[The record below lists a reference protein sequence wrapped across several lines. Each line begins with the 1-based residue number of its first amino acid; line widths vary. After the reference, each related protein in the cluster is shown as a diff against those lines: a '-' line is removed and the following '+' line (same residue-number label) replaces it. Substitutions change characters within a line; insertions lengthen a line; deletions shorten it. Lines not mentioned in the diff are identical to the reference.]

1 MSKFFINRPIV
12 AMVIS
17 IVMVIIGTIT
27 ILTLPV
33 ALFPNIVPPEVQV
46 LATYVGA
53 DAGTIEQSVATPIE
67 QQMSGVDNMNYM
79 YSLNSTADG
88 GMRLIVD
95 YDVKTEPNTDLI
107 LTQMRATQAAS
118 QLPGDVTNYGI
129 TVQKTVTAPLM
140 LITLYSPNG
149 TYDAQFLSNFA
160 YINLSDQITRLYGI
174 GSVQIF
180 GAGQYAMRLWVK
192 PDQLAKLAITVPEI
206 VSAIQ
211 SQNAVNP
218 AGQVGS
224 EPAPKGQE
232 FTYSVRA
239 RGRLSS
245 PEEFG
250 EIVVRETPL
259 GGVVRVK
266 DVARVELGAQNYS
279 VLGRL
284 NGKPGA
290 IVAAYQLPGSNA
302 VQAADA
308 LKKLMAEAK
317 TRFPG
322 DIDYVVSLDTTKAVT
337 QGIKEIV
344 QTLLIA
350 IVLVIVVVYI
360 FLQGWRATLIP
371 LLAVPVSLV
380 GTFIFFPLFGFSIN
394 TLSLFGLVLAIGL
407 VVDDAIVVVE
417 AVERHIEDGLSPK
430 EAALKAMQEISGPVV
445 GIALVLS
452 AVFIPTAFIPG
463 ITGRLYQQF
472 AVTIAISV
480 ALSAFNALTL
490 SPALS
495 ALLLRPK
502 DTTRGGLLKKS
513 FGWFNSGFRSATNA
527 YVRVCGFLIRKA
539 AVALILLVI
548 FGAAAGF
555 FSAKVPSSFLPDEDQ
570 GYLYINL
577 QLPNAA
583 SLQRTD
589 EVARKI
595 ETALANTPGV
605 QYTTSVVGFSLLSFV
620 RTSYNGFFFVTLKPW
635 DDRKS
640 RDEQFQQIKQNIN
653 RELSKIPEGI
663 AFSFSPPAIPGVG
676 TSGGFTFVLEDR
688 AGNDVQ
694 FLADNLNKFLA
705 AARKRPEIANVSTTF
720 LPSVPQ
726 QFVDVD
732 RDKVIKQGVAVKDV
746 YQTLQAFMGGL
757 FINYFNRFGRQWQVY
772 IEAEGAYR
780 TRAENVG
787 QFFVKNTKGQMVPL
801 AAVTRFEPR
810 PGPEFTMRFNEYR
823 SAQING
829 AAAPGYSAGQAMAAI
844 EEVFDQTMP
853 REMGYDYMGMSFQE
867 KKAQQGVPA
876 SAVFAFSLLFVFLIL
891 AALYESWTLPF
902 SVLLSTP
909 VAVFGAF
916 FVLWLRRVLLSA
928 FLPSYMVQ
936 IENDVYSQIG
946 LVMLIGLA
954 AKNAILIVEFAKD
967 EYEQGKPLVDAAL
980 EGARLRLR
988 PILMTS
994 FAFILGCVPLWTA
1007 SGAGSVARQIMGT
1020 AVIGGMLAAS
1030 ALGIF
1035 FIPAVFY
1042 VVERLSLG
1050 KAGRAAMVTGIPA
1063 PRTGPAEGD
1072 D

>member
-17 IVMVIIGTIT
+17 IVTIIIGAIT

-95 YDVKTEPNTDLI
+95 YDVKTDPNTDLI
-107 LTQMRATQAAS
+107 LTQMRETQADS
-118 QLPGDVTNYGI
+118 QLPADVNNFGI

-140 LITLYSPNG
+140 LITLFSPNG

-174 GSVQIF
+174 GTVQIF

-211 SQNAVNP
+211 SQNTVNP

-250 EIVVRETPL
+250 QIVVRETPI
-259 GGVVRVK
+259 GGVVRLK

-279 VLGRL
+279 VVGRL

-290 IVAAYQLPGSNA
+290 IIAAYQLPGSNA

-317 TRFPG
+317 SRFPG
-322 DIDYVVSLDTTKAVT
+322 DIDYVISLDTTLAVT

-344 QTLLIA
+344 ETLLIA
-350 IVLVIVVVYI
+350 ILLVIIVVYI

-380 GTFIFFPLFGFSIN
+380 GTFIFFPVFGFSIN

-430 EAALKAMQEISGPVV
+430 DAALKAMQEISGPVV

-480 ALSAFNALTL
+480 ALSAFNALSL
-490 SPALS
+490 SPALA

-502 DTTRGGLLKKS
+502 KPSKGLLRR
-513 FGWFNSGFRSATNA
+513 FFDWFNRVFGRTTEG
-527 YVRVCGFLIRKA
+527 YVSLCGGLIRKS
-539 AVALILLVI
+539 AVAVVMLVA
-548 FGAAAGF
+548 FSVAAGF
-555 FSAKVPSSFLPDEDQ
+555 FGSRVPSSFLPDEDQ
-570 GYLYINL
+570 GYLFVNM
-577 QLPNAA
+577 QLPNAS

-589 EVARKI
+589 TATRKI
-595 ETALANTPGV
+595 EA
-605 QYTTSVVGFSLLSFV
+605 
-620 RTSYNGFFFVTLKPW
+620 
-635 DDRKS
+635 
-640 RDEQFQQIKQNIN
+640 
-653 RELSKIPEGI
+653 
-663 AFSFSPPAIPGVG
+663 
-676 TSGGFTFVLEDR
+676 
-688 AGNDVQ
+688 
-694 FLADNLNKFLA
+694 
-705 AARKRPEIANVSTTF
+705 
-720 LPSVPQ
+720 
-726 QFVDVD
+726 
-732 RDKVIKQGVAVKDV
+732 
-746 YQTLQAFMGGL
+746 
-757 FINYFNRFGRQWQVY
+757 
-772 IEAEGAYR
+772 
-780 TRAENVG
+780 
-787 QFFVKNTKGQMVPL
+787 
-801 AAVTRFEPR
+801 
-810 PGPEFTMRFNEYR
+810 
-823 SAQING
+823 
-829 AAAPGYSAGQAMAAI
+829 
-844 EEVFDQTMP
+844 
-853 REMGYDYMGMSFQE
+853 
-867 KKAQQGVPA
+867 
-876 SAVFAFSLLFVFLIL
+876 
-891 AALYESWTLPF
+891 
-902 SVLLSTP
+902 
-909 VAVFGAF
+909 
-916 FVLWLRRVLLSA
+916 
-928 FLPSYMVQ
+928 
-936 IENDVYSQIG
+936 
-946 LVMLIGLA
+946 
-954 AKNAILIVEFAKD
+954 
-967 EYEQGKPLVDAAL
+967 
-980 EGARLRLR
+980 
-988 PILMTS
+988 
-994 FAFILGCVPLWTA
+994 
-1007 SGAGSVARQIMGT
+1007 
-1020 AVIGGMLAAS
+1020 
-1030 ALGIF
+1030 
-1035 FIPAVFY
+1035 
-1042 VVERLSLG
+1042 
-1050 KAGRAAMVTGIPA
+1050 
-1063 PRTGPAEGD
+1063 
-1072 D
+1072 